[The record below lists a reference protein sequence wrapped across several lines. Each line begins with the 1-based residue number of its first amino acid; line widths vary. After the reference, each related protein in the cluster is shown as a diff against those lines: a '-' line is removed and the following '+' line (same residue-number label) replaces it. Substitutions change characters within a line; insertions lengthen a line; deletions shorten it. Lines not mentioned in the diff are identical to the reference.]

1 MHKTSSS
8 FMRTIVSR
16 HTKNVPLD
24 TSARRE
30 DRKAMVGEA
39 DRSRGHADVLVA
51 HELRKSYGAR
61 HALQGLSF
69 SLKAGRIV
77 GFLGPNGAGKTT
89 SIRILTTMLE
99 PESGHFVI
107 DGITSDRPS
116 MIRRRIGVL
125 PENLGFPKHMT
136 GLEYL
141 IFFGQLN
148 GWTTAAAKAQAIRL
162 LEDVG
167 MQRRARSL
175 IGTYSHG
182 MRQRIGIA
190 RALVNDPVVVFL
202 DEPTLGLDPLGQEEL
217 LALIQRIARERK
229 TGVVLCSHL
238 LSEIEN
244 VCDDVIILND
254 GRIVAQGTVAEV
266 IGGEQAP
273 EAQGAALRVQV
284 PGGAVAKA
292 AEAVEAAL
300 PGQVR
305 VEVIGEADGGWLRI
319 EIIDPVADQASR
331 ARLINN
337 DILGA
342 IIRIDVPVLRFEVEG
357 GRLHDVFLTLTGST
371 IG

>member
-16 HTKNVPLD
+16 RTKNVPLD

-148 GWTTAAAKAQAIRL
+148 GWTTAAAKAQAIKL

-229 TGVVLCSHL
+229 TGIVLCSHL
-238 LSEIEN
+238 LSEIEH

-254 GRIVAQGTVAEV
+254 GQIVAQGTVAEV
-266 IGGEQAP
+266 IGGDRSSTAH
-273 EAQGAALRVQV
+273 GVALRVQV
-284 PGGAVAKA
+284 PPDAVARA
-292 AEAVEAAL
+292 RAAVEAAL
-300 PGQVR
+300 PAV
-305 VEVIGEADGGWLRI
+305 VKVTSDPEADAGWLRV
-319 EIIDPVADQASR
+319 ELAGPAAGDEPGSR
-331 ARLINN
+331 LPNN

-342 IIRIDVPVLRFEVEG
+342 IIRADVPVLRFEAAG
-357 GRLHDVFLTLTGST
+357 GRLRDAFLQLTGGT

>member
-1 MHKTSSS
+1 MLVANASNT
-8 FMRTIVSR
+8 
-16 HTKNVPLD
+16 
-24 TSARRE
+24 E
-30 DRKAMVGEA
+30 QG
-39 DRSRGHADVLVA
+39 DVLVA

-61 HALQGLSF
+61 RALQGFTF
-69 SLKAGRIV
+69 SLKAGRIM

-99 PESGHFVI
+99 PESGHFVV

-116 MIRRRIGVL
+116 AIRRRIGVL

-148 GWTTAAAKAQAIRL
+148 GLTTAAARTRGTGL

-167 MQRRARSL
+167 MQRRGGSL

-182 MRQRIGIA
+182 MRQRLGIA

-202 DEPTLGLDPLGQEEL
+202 DEPTLGLDPRGQQEL
-217 LALIQRIARERK
+217 LDLIGRTARERE

-254 GRIVAQGTVAEV
+254 GAIVAQGTVAEV
-266 IGGEQAP
+266 IRGDRAMT
-273 EAQGAALRVQV
+273 AQGVGAAD
-284 PGGAVAKA
+284 PGPPRCGRT
-292 AEAVEAAL
+292 
-300 PGQVR
+300 GQ
-305 VEVIGEADGGWLRI
+305 GG
-319 EIIDPVADQASR
+319 S
-331 ARLINN
+331 
-337 DILGA
+337 
-342 IIRIDVPVLRFEVEG
+342 
-357 GRLHDVFLTLTGST
+357 
-371 IG
+371 